1 MLRTFAL
8 KFGRLVL
15 VVLVVTFM
23 TFALTKLQPGDPV
36 SKIIPFGTVPSH
48 EKLEYYASVRCTEV
62 VLRLESYDRDGAL
75 RQLDDL
81 GQYLTR

>member
-36 SKIIPFGTVPSH
+36 SKIIPFGTAQQ
-48 EKLEYYASVRCTEV
+48 KAQ
-62 VLRLESYDRDGAL
+62 L
-75 RQLDDL
+75 RQAF
-81 GQYLTR
+81 